1 MRHGCSNVCA
11 LEARCADRGGLVTAS
26 KSYAYDLGDLLPG
39 TYYCAEC
46 AARVCEGVSTLPGVS
61 ASECDVEAGTL
72 TVVYDPRA
80 VSERDLTE
88 AITRVAVE
96 ATDRVGHAAYRVVGL
111 D

>member
-1 MRHGCSNVCA
+1 VF
-11 LEARCADRGGLVTAS
+11 
-26 KSYAYDLGDLLPG
+26 
-39 TYYCAEC
+39 
-46 AARVCEGVSTLPGVS
+46 
-61 ASECDVEAGTL
+61 
-72 TVVYDPRA
+72 YDPRA